1 MSDARRYLRGHARP
15 YRAALPVDIVSPAPL
30 ASWPEPFQ
38 AGGHEGRESQ
48 SLASEHL
55 PPGPACTTLSYMAG
69 TITIRVDAETERM
82 LKRVVKLSGRTRS
95 EITREA
101 LRRQLSLDLFEQ
113 LRRRVAPFAEA
124 RGLLTDEDVF
134 KALS

>member
-1 MSDARRYLRGHARP
+1 
-15 YRAALPVDIVSPAPL
+15 
-30 ASWPEPFQ
+30 
-38 AGGHEGRESQ
+38 
-48 SLASEHL
+48 
-55 PPGPACTTLSYMAG
+55 MAG
-69 TITIRVDAETERM
+69 TITIRVDSETERM

-101 LRRQLSLDLFEQ
+101 LRRQLSLDLFDQ

-124 RGLLTDEDVF
+124 KGLLTDEDVF

>member
-1 MSDARRYLRGHARP
+1 
-15 YRAALPVDIVSPAPL
+15 
-30 ASWPEPFQ
+30 
-38 AGGHEGRESQ
+38 
-48 SLASEHL
+48 
-55 PPGPACTTLSYMAG
+55 MAG

-101 LRRQLSLDLFEQ
+101 LRRQLRLDLFEQ

-124 RGLLTDEDVF
+124 QGLLTDEDVF